1 MVFKFGKLE
10 AYDFFRHNSVGQT
23 KSYIVAEYLK
33 VGGNR
38 DALMEQGLICSLS
51 FVLEVSVGFSLKS
64 WTIPSGPSSSDSVIP

>member
-10 AYDFFRHNSVGQT
+10 ARDFFRHNSVGQM
-23 KSYIVAEYLK
+23 KSYIVAECLQ

-38 DALMEQGLICSLS
+38 DALIEQGLVCSLY

-64 WTIPSGPSSSDSVIP
+64 WNIPSGPSSSDSVIP

>member
-10 AYDFFRHNSVGQT
+10 AHDFFRHNSVGQM
-23 KSYIVAEYLK
+23 KSYIVAEYLQ

-38 DALMEQGLICSLS
+38 DALIEQGLACSLS

-64 WTIPSGPSSSDSVIP
+64 WNIPSGPSSSDSVIP